1 MRRRRGLWALL
12 VFTGAAAIILALSW
26 WWFSTNILSTLPTD
40 LSRFRDWRP
49 PLGCRIADST
59 GAVVDEFYLERRI
72 WVDLEA
78 LPSFVPQAFVSAE
91 DRRFFSHRGVDWL
104 GTARAFFS
112 NLRAGQQVQGGSTIT
127 QQLVKNLLVGNER
140 SYRRKLR
147 EAVLAY
153 RLEDELTKPQLL
165 ELYVNFVYLGSGN
178 YGVEAAARDYFG
190 VGAADLNPGQAAM
203 IAGLVPAP
211 SRYAPRAHPQL
222 AAQRRRI
229 VLNHLVA
236 DGQLEREEADAFLD
250 DPVAIARGDPTER
263 RVGVAYLTQVRRELR
278 RVLGAER
285 PSVAGMLVTTPL
297 RLDVQGEA
305 ELAVRAALEAL
316 DQRQGQR
323 GATRNLP
330 PDRQAAF
337 FARAPGLRRDPETL
351 NPLPP
356 KPGECFEAIVT
367 EEDALRAG
375 PRRYRLPVADR
386 VVRDRS
392 NLEKPLVVATGDVL
406 SVCLVADDT
415 VRLDRRPWAE
425 GAAIVVENATGHVI
439 ALVGGYAD
447 RLEGFVRAT
456 QARRQ
461 PGSSFKL
468 YVYASALMNGRHQ
481 LDMVMDAPLDLPG
494 GGRERWR
501 PKNFDNTFRGPV
513 NLRTAFAKSLN
524 TVAIRLL
531 LDDGVDEVVR
541 TAQRLGV
548 TSPLRRD
555 PTIALGSAEVTLLEQ
570 VSAFATVARLGRA
583 FTPVYVTALE
593 DAEGD
598 AMQERA
604 LFDAPASPAQALPR
618 GVAYELVDMLENVV
632 QEGTARA
639 VRLPDRSRAGKTGTT
654 NDYVDAWF
662 IGFTPT
668 HTVGVWIGS
677 DGPASLGDKETGGRA
692 ALPAW
697 VKIVSM
703 LEPGTPPAHEVPD
716 EAVLIE
722 REGKWIALARGRDTK
737 DVLGRERIGN
747 APLPIGTARVTTTS
761 TRARQAR

>member
-1 MRRRRGLWALL
+1 MRRRLLALL
-12 VFTGAAAIILALSW
+12 VFASVIASIGGAGW

-49 PLGCRIADST
+49 PLGCQIADAD
-59 GAVVDEFYLERRI
+59 GAIVDEFYLERRI
-72 WVDLEA
+72 WVDLES

-91 DRRFFSHRGVDWL
+91 DRRFFTHRGVDWV
-104 GTARAFFS
+104 GTARAFVN
-112 NLRAGQQVQGGSTIT
+112 NLRGQSVQGGSTIT
-127 QQLVKNLLVGNER
+127 QQLVKNLLVGGER

-153 RLEDELTKPQLL
+153 RLEDELSKPQLL
-165 ELYVNFVYLGSGN
+165 ELYINFVFLGSGN

-190 VGAADLNPGQAAM
+190 VGAAHLNPGQAAL

-211 SRYAPRAHPQL
+211 SRYSPRANPQV

-229 VLNHLVA
+229 VLAHLVA
-236 DGQLEREEADAFLD
+236 DGHLEREEADDFLD
-250 DPVAIARGDPTER
+250 DPVAIPRGDPDEN
-263 RVGVAYLTQVRRELR
+263 RVGVAYITQVRRELR

-285 PSVAGMLVTTPL
+285 PSVAGMRVTIPM
-297 RLDVQGEA
+297 RADVQAEA

-323 GATRNLP
+323 GATRHLTP
-330 PDRQAAF
+330 ERHDAF
-337 FARAPGLRRDPETL
+337 FARAPGLHRDPETL
-351 NPLPP
+351 APIAP
-356 KPGECFEAIVT
+356 KPGECFEALVAEDEIV
-367 EEDALRAG
+367 RAG
-375 PRRYRLPVADR
+375 ARRYVLPTAER

-392 NLEKPLVVATGDVL
+392 GREQPLVVTAGDVVA
-406 SVCLVADDT
+406 VCLVAEQT

-425 GAAIVVENATGHVI
+425 GAALVVENATGHVI

-468 YVYASALMNGRHQ
+468 YVYATALMNGRHQ
-481 LDMVMDAPLDLPG
+481 LDIVLDAPLDLPG
-494 GGRERWR
+494 GSGTRWR

-513 NLRTAFAKSLN
+513 PLRTAFAKSLN
-524 TVAIRLL
+524 TVAVRLL
-531 LDDGVDEVVR
+531 LDDGVDEIVR

-548 TSPLRRD
+548 TSPMRRD
-555 PTIALGSAEVTLLEQ
+555 PTIALGTAEVTLLEQ
-570 VSAFATVARLGRA
+570 VSAFATIARMGRA
-583 FTPVYVTALE
+583 FTPVYVTGLV
-593 DAEGD
+593 DAED
-598 AMQERA
+598 RA
-604 LFDAPASPAQALPR
+604 LQELASFEAPSAPTQAIPP

-632 QEGTARA
+632 REGTARA
-639 VRLPDRSRAGKTGTT
+639 VFDPTRSRAGKTGTT

-697 VKIVSM
+697 KRIVTM
-703 LEPGTPPAHEVPD
+703 LEPGTPAAHEVPD
-716 EAVLIE
+716 EAVFVE
-722 REGKWIALARGRDTK
+722 REGKWIALARGPVTK
-737 DVLGRERIGN
+737 DVLLRERIGT
-747 APLPIGTARVTTTS
+747 APLGVAGSVRTS
-761 TRARQAR
+761 TVTGTR